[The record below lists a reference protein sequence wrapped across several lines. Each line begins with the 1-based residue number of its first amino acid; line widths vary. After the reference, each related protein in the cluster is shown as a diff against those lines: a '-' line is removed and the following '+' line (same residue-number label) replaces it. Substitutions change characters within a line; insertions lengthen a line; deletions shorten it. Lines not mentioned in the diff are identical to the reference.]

1 MNVKRSEF
9 VLGALSAVLLGC
21 TKVDAVGDTENT
33 KEKIGMKKPLVVY
46 FSATGTTKGKAEIL
60 AKVLGAD
67 LKEIVPAERY
77 TAADLDWH
85 DKKSRSS
92 VEMADKSS
100 RPAMTTKIANMADY
114 DTVFVGFPIWWYV
127 APTIVNT
134 FLEAHD
140 LAGKRIVSFFT
151 SGGSGEGKTLDY
163 LKPSAPKAT
172 FETPKNLTHADES
185 AIRTWVQRRLKPST
199 SASNSFPTFAV
210 DIATNLLLY
219 SAPSLPRR

>member
-1 MNVKRSEF
+1 MNMKRSEF
-9 VLGALSAVLLGC
+9 VLSALSVAFVGC
-21 TKVDAVGDTENT
+21 TKDGIAAEAKNT
-33 KEKIGMKKPLVVY
+33 KEKVEMKKPLVVY

-60 AKVLGAD
+60 ARVLGAD
-67 LKEIVPAERY
+67 LREIVPAERY

-100 RPAMTTKIANMADY
+100 RPAIAETVGNMAEY
-114 DTVFVGFPIWWYV
+114 DTVFLGFPIWWYI

-140 LAGKRIVSFFT
+140 LAGKRVVPFFT
-151 SGGSGEGKTLDY
+151 SGGSGAGRTLDY

-172 FETPKNLTHADES
+172 FGQPKNLTHLDES
-185 AIRTWVQRRLKPST
+185 AIRAWVRELR
-199 SASNSFPTFAV
+199 AGN
-210 DIATNLLLY
+210 
-219 SAPSLPRR
+219 

>member
-1 MNVKRSEF
+1 MNMKRSEF
-9 VLGALSAVLLGC
+9 VLGALSVAFLGC
-21 TKVDAVGDTENT
+21 TKNIIAGDTKNI
-33 KEKIGMKKPLVVY
+33 KERIEMKKPLVIY

-60 AKVLGAD
+60 AMVLGAD
-67 LKEIVPAERY
+67 LREIVPAERY

-100 RPAMTTKIANMADY
+100 RPAIAETVGNMAEY
-114 DTVFVGFPIWWYV
+114 DTVFLGFPIWWYI

-140 LAGKRIVSFFT
+140 LAGKRVVPFFT
-151 SGGSGEGKTLDY
+151 SGGSGAGRTLDY

-172 FETPKNLTHADES
+172 FVPPKNLTHADES
-185 AIRTWVQRRLKPST
+185 AIRTWVQGLE
-199 SASNSFPTFAV
+199 
-210 DIATNLLLY
+210 
-219 SAPSLPRR
+219 

>member
-1 MNVKRSEF
+1 MNIKRSEF

-140 LAGKRIVSFFT
+140 LAGKRIVPFFT
-151 SGGSGEGKTLDY
+151 SGGSGAGKMLDY

-172 FETPKNLTHADES
+172 FEPPKNLTHSDETV
-185 AIRTWVQRRLKPST
+185 IRTWVQGL
-199 SASNSFPTFAV
+199 
-210 DIATNLLLY
+210 
-219 SAPSLPRR
+219 

>member
-9 VLGALSAVLLGC
+9 VLGAMSAVLLGC

-185 AIRTWVQRRLKPST
+185 AIRAWVQGL
-199 SASNSFPTFAV
+199 
-210 DIATNLLLY
+210 
-219 SAPSLPRR
+219 

>member
-1 MNVKRSEF
+1 MNMKRSEF
-9 VLGALSAVLLGC
+9 VLGALSVAFFGC
-21 TKVDAVGDTENT
+21 TKDDIAGDTQNI
-33 KEKIGMKKPLVVY
+33 KERIEMKKPLVIY

-60 AKVLGAD
+60 ARVLGAD
-67 LKEIVPAERY
+67 LREIVPAERY

-100 RPAMTTKIANMADY
+100 RPAIAETVGNMAEY
-114 DTVFVGFPIWWYV
+114 DTVFLGFPIWWYI

-140 LAGKRIVSFFT
+140 LAGKRVVPFFT
-151 SGGSGEGKTLDY
+151 SGGSGAGRTLDY

-172 FETPKNLTHADES
+172 FGQPKNLTHSDES
-185 AIRTWVQRRLKPST
+185 AIRAWVRELR
-199 SASNSFPTFAV
+199 AGN
-210 DIATNLLLY
+210 
-219 SAPSLPRR
+219 

>member
-1 MNVKRSEF
+1 MNMKRYEF
-9 VLGALSAVLLGC
+9 VLGALSVAFVGC
-21 TKVDAVGDTENT
+21 TKDGIGEEAKNT
-33 KEKIGMKKPLVVY
+33 KENVEMKKPLVVY

-100 RPAMTTKIANMADY
+100 RPAIAETVGNMAEY
-114 DTVFVGFPIWWYV
+114 DTVFLGFPIWWYI

-140 LAGKRIVSFFT
+140 LAGKRVVPFFT
-151 SGGSGEGKTLDY
+151 SGGSGAGRTLDY

-172 FETPKNLTHADES
+172 FGQPKNLTHSDES
-185 AIRTWVQRRLKPST
+185 AIRAWVRELR
-199 SASNSFPTFAV
+199 AGN
-210 DIATNLLLY
+210 
-219 SAPSLPRR
+219 

>member
-1 MNVKRSEF
+1 MNMKRSEF
-9 VLGALSAVLLGC
+9 VLGALSVAFLGC
-21 TKVDAVGDTENT
+21 TKNIIAGDTKNI
-33 KEKIGMKKPLVVY
+33 KERIEMKKPLVIY

-60 AKVLGAD
+60 ARVLGAD
-67 LKEIVPAERY
+67 LREIVPAERY

-100 RPAMTTKIANMADY
+100 RPAIAETVGNMAEY
-114 DTVFVGFPIWWYV
+114 DTVFLGFPIWWYI

-140 LAGKRIVSFFT
+140 LAGKRVVPFFT
-151 SGGSGEGKTLDY
+151 SGGSGAGRTLDY

-172 FETPKNLTHADES
+172 FGQPKNLTHLDES
-185 AIRTWVQRRLKPST
+185 AIRAWVRELR
-199 SASNSFPTFAV
+199 AGN
-210 DIATNLLLY
+210 
-219 SAPSLPRR
+219 

>member
-1 MNVKRSEF
+1 MNMKRSEF
-9 VLGALSAVLLGC
+9 VLGALSVAFLGC
-21 TKVDAVGDTENT
+21 TKDDIAGDTQNI
-33 KEKIGMKKPLVVY
+33 KERIEMKKSLVIY

-60 AKVLGAD
+60 ARVLGAD
-67 LKEIVPAERY
+67 LREIVPAERY

-100 RPAMTTKIANMADY
+100 RPAIAETVGNMAEY
-114 DTVFVGFPIWWYV
+114 DTVFLGFPIWWYI

-140 LAGKRIVSFFT
+140 LAGKRVVPFFT
-151 SGGSGEGKTLDY
+151 SGGSGAGRTLDY

-172 FETPKNLTHADES
+172 FGQPKNLTHLDES
-185 AIRTWVQRRLKPST
+185 AIRAWVRELR
-199 SASNSFPTFAV
+199 AGN
-210 DIATNLLLY
+210 
-219 SAPSLPRR
+219 